1 MSHTLTPEQR
11 QALKMAAQWFALLCD
26 ENVTEHQRQQWQAW
40 HQQNEDHRWAWQRVE
55 ALQSQLQGVPGKFSY
70 RTLDQAGRQSTL
82 DRRTLL
88 KSLLLLLGVGGSW
101 LGFQSPLGRELRA
114 DYRTATGEIKP
125 IVLSDGSQ
133 LVLNTA
139 SAVDVRYSAEKRL
152 ILLHS
157 GEISLITGRDD
168 RPFWVESRQGA
179 MRALG
184 THFLVRENDDKT
196 QLTVLEH
203 AVEAQLAQFPQEKT
217 TGQRRGTNQLQRCGI
232 RPTTGCRQRRQLD
245 PRRAEC
251 QSMAAGSGA
260 CRTGALPSRPFGLRS
275 CHCRP
280 TRERQFPPEGARS
293 RTPAAQPNAAD
304 PAAKLYPLL
313 VKRGPRLIYLNEN
326 DKKSHS

>member
-184 THFLVRENDDKT
+184 THFLVRENDDQT

-203 AVEAQLAQFPQEKT
+203 AVEAQLADFPQKKRRINAGEQISFSAVAF
-217 TGQRRGTNQLQRCGI
+217 GQQQ
-232 RPTTGCRQRRQLD
+232 
-245 PRRAEC
+245 
-251 QSMAAGSGA
+251 AAGNGNSW
-260 CRTGALPSRPFGLRS
+260 
-275 CHCRP
+275 
-280 TRERQFPPEGARS
+280 TRGVLSVSQWRLDQVLAELARY
-293 RTPAAQPNAAD
+293 RHGRLDCD
-304 PAAKLYPLL
+304 PAIASLRVSGSFPLREPDRAL
-313 VKRGPRLIYLNEN
+313 LLLSQTLPIRLQSFTRYWL
-326 DKKSHS
+326 KVVPA

>member
-184 THFLVRENDDKT
+184 THFLVRENDDQT

-203 AVEAQLAQFPQEKT
+203 AVEAQLADFPQEKRRINAGEQISFSAVAF
-217 TGQRRGTNQLQRCGI
+217 GQQQ
-232 RPTTGCRQRRQLD
+232 
-245 PRRAEC
+245 
-251 QSMAAGSGA
+251 AAGNGDSWTRGVLSVSQWRLDQVLA
-260 CRTGALPSRPFGLRS
+260 ELARYRHGRLDCDPAIAGLRVS
-275 CHCRP
+275 GSFPLKEPDRALLLLSQTLP
-280 TRERQFPPEGARS
+280 IRLQSFTRYWLKVV
-293 RTPAAQPNAAD
+293 PA
-304 PAAKLYPLL
+304 
-313 VKRGPRLIYLNEN
+313 
-326 DKKSHS
+326 

>member
-70 RTLDQAGRQSTL
+70 RTLDQAGRQSRL

-184 THFLVRENDDKT
+184 THFLVRENDDQT

-203 AVEAQLAQFPQEKT
+203 AVEAQLAQFPQEKRRVNAGEQISFSAVAF
-217 TGQRRGTNQLQRCGI
+217 GQQQ
-232 RPTTGCRQRRQLD
+232 
-245 PRRAEC
+245 
-251 QSMAAGSGA
+251 AAGNGDSWTRGVLSVSQWRLDQVLA
-260 CRTGALPSRPFGLRS
+260 ELARYRHGRLDCDPAIAGLRVS
-275 CHCRP
+275 GSFPLREP
-280 TRERQFPPEGARS
+280 DRALLLLSQTLPIRLQSFTRYWLKVV
-293 RTPAAQPNAAD
+293 PA
-304 PAAKLYPLL
+304 
-313 VKRGPRLIYLNEN
+313 
-326 DKKSHS
+326 

>member
-184 THFLVRENDDKT
+184 THFLVRENDDQT

-203 AVEAQLAQFPQEKT
+203 AVEAQLAQFPQEKRRVNAGEQISFSAVAF
-217 TGQRRGTNQLQRCGI
+217 GQQQ
-232 RPTTGCRQRRQLD
+232 
-245 PRRAEC
+245 
-251 QSMAAGSGA
+251 AAGNGDSWTRGVLSVSQWRLDQVLA
-260 CRTGALPSRPFGLRS
+260 ELARYRHGRLDCDPAIAGLRVS
-275 CHCRP
+275 GSFPLREP
-280 TRERQFPPEGARS
+280 DRALLLLSQTLPIRLQSFTRYWLKVV
-293 RTPAAQPNAAD
+293 PA
-304 PAAKLYPLL
+304 
-313 VKRGPRLIYLNEN
+313 
-326 DKKSHS
+326 

>member
-55 ALQSQLQGVPGKFSY
+55 ALQRQLQGVPGKFSY

-184 THFLVRENDDKT
+184 THFLVRENNDQT

-203 AVEAQLAQFPQEKT
+203 AVEAQLAQFPQEKRRVNAGEQISFSAAAF
-217 TGQRRGTNQLQRCGI
+217 GQQQ
-232 RPTTGCRQRRQLD
+232 
-245 PRRAEC
+245 
-251 QSMAAGSGA
+251 AAGNGDSWTRGVLSVSQWRLDQVLA
-260 CRTGALPSRPFGLRS
+260 ELARYRHGRLDCDPAIAGLRVS
-275 CHCRP
+275 GSFPLREP
-280 TRERQFPPEGARS
+280 DRALLLLSQTLPIRLQSFTRYWLKVV
-293 RTPAAQPNAAD
+293 PA
-304 PAAKLYPLL
+304 
-313 VKRGPRLIYLNEN
+313 
-326 DKKSHS
+326 

>member
-184 THFLVRENDDKT
+184 THFLVRENDDQT

-203 AVEAQLAQFPQEKT
+203 AVEAQLAQFPQEKRRVNAGEQISFSAVAF
-217 TGQRRGTNQLQRCGI
+217 GQQQ
-232 RPTTGCRQRRQLD
+232 
-245 PRRAEC
+245 
-251 QSMAAGSGA
+251 AAGNGDSWTRGVLSVSQWRLDQVLA
-260 CRTGALPSRPFGLRS
+260 ELARYRHGRLDCDPGIAGLRVS
-275 CHCRP
+275 GSFPLKEPDRALLLLSQTLP
-280 TRERQFPPEGARS
+280 IRLQSFTRYWLKVV
-293 RTPAAQPNAAD
+293 PA
-304 PAAKLYPLL
+304 
-313 VKRGPRLIYLNEN
+313 
-326 DKKSHS
+326 

>member
-184 THFLVRENDDKT
+184 THFLVRENDDQT

-203 AVEAQLAQFPQEKT
+203 AVEAQLADFPQEKRRINAGEQISFSAAAF
-217 TGQRRGTNQLQRCGI
+217 GQQQ
-232 RPTTGCRQRRQLD
+232 
-245 PRRAEC
+245 
-251 QSMAAGSGA
+251 AAGNGDSWTRGVLSVSQWRLDQVLA
-260 CRTGALPSRPFGLRS
+260 ELARYRHGRLDCDPAIAGLRVS
-275 CHCRP
+275 GSFPLREP
-280 TRERQFPPEGARS
+280 DRALLLLSQTLPIRLQSFTRYWLKVV
-293 RTPAAQPNAAD
+293 PA
-304 PAAKLYPLL
+304 
-313 VKRGPRLIYLNEN
+313 
-326 DKKSHS
+326 

>member
-1 MSHTLTPEQR
+1 MSHTLTSEQR

-184 THFLVRENDDKT
+184 THFLVRENDDQT

-203 AVEAQLAQFPQEKT
+203 AVEAQLAQFPQEKRRVNAGEQISFSAVAF
-217 TGQRRGTNQLQRCGI
+217 GQQQ
-232 RPTTGCRQRRQLD
+232 
-245 PRRAEC
+245 
-251 QSMAAGSGA
+251 AAGNGDSWTRGVLSVSQWRLDQVLA
-260 CRTGALPSRPFGLRS
+260 ELARYRHGRLDCDPAIAGLRVS
-275 CHCRP
+275 GSFPLREP
-280 TRERQFPPEGARS
+280 DRALLLLSQTLPIRLQSFTRYWLKVV
-293 RTPAAQPNAAD
+293 PA
-304 PAAKLYPLL
+304 
-313 VKRGPRLIYLNEN
+313 
-326 DKKSHS
+326 

>member
-40 HQQNEDHRWAWQRVE
+40 HQQNENHRWAWQRVE

-184 THFLVRENDDKT
+184 THFLVRENDDQT

-203 AVEAQLAQFPQEKT
+203 AVEAQLAQFPQEKRRVNAGEQISFSAAAF
-217 TGQRRGTNQLQRCGI
+217 GQQQ
-232 RPTTGCRQRRQLD
+232 
-245 PRRAEC
+245 
-251 QSMAAGSGA
+251 AAGNGDSWTRGVLSVSQWRLDQVLA
-260 CRTGALPSRPFGLRS
+260 ELARYRHGRLDCDPAIAGLRVS
-275 CHCRP
+275 GSFPLREP
-280 TRERQFPPEGARS
+280 DRALLLLSQTLPIRLQSFTRYWLKVV
-293 RTPAAQPNAAD
+293 PA
-304 PAAKLYPLL
+304 
-313 VKRGPRLIYLNEN
+313 
-326 DKKSHS
+326 

>member
-1 MSHTLTPEQR
+1 MSHTLPPEQR

-70 RTLDQAGRQSTL
+70 RTLDQAGRQSRL

-139 SAVDVRYSAEKRL
+139 SAVDVRYSGEKRL

-203 AVEAQLAQFPQEKT
+203 AVEAQLAQFPQEKRRVNAGEQISFSAVAF
-217 TGQRRGTNQLQRCGI
+217 GQQQ
-232 RPTTGCRQRRQLD
+232 
-245 PRRAEC
+245 
-251 QSMAAGSGA
+251 AAGNGDSWTRGVLSVSQWRLDQVLA
-260 CRTGALPSRPFGLRS
+260 ELARYRHGRLDCDPAIAGLRVS
-275 CHCRP
+275 GSFPLREP
-280 TRERQFPPEGARS
+280 DRALLLLSQTLPIRLQSFTRYWLKVV
-293 RTPAAQPNAAD
+293 PA
-304 PAAKLYPLL
+304 
-313 VKRGPRLIYLNEN
+313 
-326 DKKSHS
+326 

>member
-101 LGFQSPLGRELRA
+101 LGFQSPLGRELHA

-184 THFLVRENDDKT
+184 THFLVRENDDQT

-203 AVEAQLAQFPQEKT
+203 AVEAQLAQFPQEKRRVNAGEQISFSAVAF
-217 TGQRRGTNQLQRCGI
+217 GQQQ
-232 RPTTGCRQRRQLD
+232 
-245 PRRAEC
+245 
-251 QSMAAGSGA
+251 AAGNGDSWTRGVLSVSQWRLDQVLA
-260 CRTGALPSRPFGLRS
+260 ELARYRHGRLDCDPAIAGLRVS
-275 CHCRP
+275 GSFPLREP
-280 TRERQFPPEGARS
+280 DRALLLLSQTLPIRLQSFTRYWLKVV
-293 RTPAAQPNAAD
+293 PA
-304 PAAKLYPLL
+304 
-313 VKRGPRLIYLNEN
+313 
-326 DKKSHS
+326 

>member
-26 ENVTEHQRQQWQAW
+26 ENVTEHQRQQWQVW

-70 RTLDQAGRQSTL
+70 RTLDQAGRQSRL

-184 THFLVRENDDKT
+184 THFLVRENDDQT

-203 AVEAQLAQFPQEKT
+203 AVEAQLAQFPQEKRRVNAGEQISFSAAAF
-217 TGQRRGTNQLQRCGI
+217 GQQQ
-232 RPTTGCRQRRQLD
+232 
-245 PRRAEC
+245 
-251 QSMAAGSGA
+251 AAGNGDSWTRGVLSVSQWRLDQVLA
-260 CRTGALPSRPFGLRS
+260 ELARYRHGRLDCDPAIAGLRVS
-275 CHCRP
+275 GSFPLREP
-280 TRERQFPPEGARS
+280 DRALLLLSQTLPIRLQSFTRYWLKVV
-293 RTPAAQPNAAD
+293 PA
-304 PAAKLYPLL
+304 
-313 VKRGPRLIYLNEN
+313 
-326 DKKSHS
+326 

>member
-179 MRALG
+179 MRTLG
-184 THFLVRENDDKT
+184 THFLVRENDDQT

-203 AVEAQLAQFPQEKT
+203 AVEAQLAQFPQEKRRVNAGEQISFSAAAF
-217 TGQRRGTNQLQRCGI
+217 GQQR
-232 RPTTGCRQRRQLD
+232 
-245 PRRAEC
+245 
-251 QSMAAGSGA
+251 AAGNGDSWTRGVLSVSQWRLDQVLA
-260 CRTGALPSRPFGLRS
+260 ELARYRHGRLDCDPAIAGLRVS
-275 CHCRP
+275 GSFPLREP
-280 TRERQFPPEGARS
+280 DRALLLLSQTLPIRLQSFTRYWLKVV
-293 RTPAAQPNAAD
+293 PA
-304 PAAKLYPLL
+304 
-313 VKRGPRLIYLNEN
+313 
-326 DKKSHS
+326 

>member
-40 HQQNEDHRWAWQRVE
+40 HQQNEHHRWAWQRVE

-168 RPFWVESRQGA
+168 RPLWVESRQGA

-184 THFLVRENDDKT
+184 THFLVRENDDQT

-203 AVEAQLAQFPQEKT
+203 AVEAQLAQFPQEKRRVNAGEQISFSAVAF
-217 TGQRRGTNQLQRCGI
+217 GQQQ
-232 RPTTGCRQRRQLD
+232 
-245 PRRAEC
+245 
-251 QSMAAGSGA
+251 AAGNGDSWTRGVLSVSQWRLDQVLA
-260 CRTGALPSRPFGLRS
+260 ELARYRHGRLDCDPAIAGLRVS
-275 CHCRP
+275 GSFPLREP
-280 TRERQFPPEGARS
+280 DRALLLLSQTLPIRLQSFTRYWLKVV
-293 RTPAAQPNAAD
+293 PA
-304 PAAKLYPLL
+304 
-313 VKRGPRLIYLNEN
+313 
-326 DKKSHS
+326 

>member
-1 MSHTLTPEQR
+1 MSHPLTPEQR

-88 KSLLLLLGVGGSW
+88 KSLLLLLGVGW

-184 THFLVRENDDKT
+184 THFLVRENDDQT

-203 AVEAQLAQFPQEKT
+203 AVEAQLAQFPQEKRRVNAGEQISFSAAAF
-217 TGQRRGTNQLQRCGI
+217 GQQQ
-232 RPTTGCRQRRQLD
+232 
-245 PRRAEC
+245 
-251 QSMAAGSGA
+251 AAGNGDSWTRGVLSVSQWRLDQVLA
-260 CRTGALPSRPFGLRS
+260 ELARYRHGRLDCDPAIAGLRVS
-275 CHCRP
+275 GSFPLREP
-280 TRERQFPPEGARS
+280 DRALLLLSQTLPIRLQSFTRYWLKVV
-293 RTPAAQPNAAD
+293 PA
-304 PAAKLYPLL
+304 
-313 VKRGPRLIYLNEN
+313 
-326 DKKSHS
+326 

>member
-11 QALKMAAQWFALLCD
+11 LALKMAAQWFALLCD

-40 HQQNEDHRWAWQRVE
+40 HQQNEDHRWAWQRVD

-184 THFLVRENDDKT
+184 THFLVRENDDQT

-203 AVEAQLAQFPQEKT
+203 AVEAQLAQFPQEKRRVNAGEQISFSAVAF
-217 TGQRRGTNQLQRCGI
+217 GQQQ
-232 RPTTGCRQRRQLD
+232 
-245 PRRAEC
+245 
-251 QSMAAGSGA
+251 AAGNGDSWTRGVLSVSQWRLDQVLA
-260 CRTGALPSRPFGLRS
+260 ELARYRHGRLDCDPAIAGLRVS
-275 CHCRP
+275 GSFPLREP
-280 TRERQFPPEGARS
+280 DRALLLLSQTLPIRLQSFTRYWLKVV
-293 RTPAAQPNAAD
+293 PA
-304 PAAKLYPLL
+304 
-313 VKRGPRLIYLNEN
+313 
-326 DKKSHS
+326 

>member
-1 MSHTLTPEQR
+1 MSHTLPPEQR

-184 THFLVRENDDKT
+184 TQFLVRENDDQT

-203 AVEAQLAQFPQEKT
+203 AVEAQLAQFPQEKRRVNAGEQISFSAVAF
-217 TGQRRGTNQLQRCGI
+217 GQQQAASNGDSWTRGVLSVSQWRLEQVLAELARYRHG
-232 RPTTGCRQRRQLD
+232 RLD
-245 PRRAEC
+245 CDPAI
-251 QSMAAGSGA
+251 A
-260 CRTGALPSRPFGLRS
+260 GLRVS
-275 CHCRP
+275 GSFPLKEPDRALLLLSQTLP
-280 TRERQFPPEGARS
+280 IRLQSFTRYWLKVA
-293 RTPAAQPNAAD
+293 PA
-304 PAAKLYPLL
+304 
-313 VKRGPRLIYLNEN
+313 
-326 DKKSHS
+326 

>member
-152 ILLHS
+152 ILLYN

-184 THFLVRENDDKT
+184 THFLVRENDDQT

-203 AVEAQLAQFPQEKT
+203 AVEAQLAQFPQEKRRVNAGEQISFSAAAF
-217 TGQRRGTNQLQRCGI
+217 GQQQ
-232 RPTTGCRQRRQLD
+232 
-245 PRRAEC
+245 
-251 QSMAAGSGA
+251 AAGNGDSWTRGVLSVSQWRLDQVLA
-260 CRTGALPSRPFGLRS
+260 ELARYRHGRLDCDPGIAGLRVS
-275 CHCRP
+275 GSFPLREP
-280 TRERQFPPEGARS
+280 DRALLLLSQTLPIRLQSFTRYWLKVV
-293 RTPAAQPNAAD
+293 PA
-304 PAAKLYPLL
+304 
-313 VKRGPRLIYLNEN
+313 
-326 DKKSHS
+326 

>member
-184 THFLVRENDDKT
+184 THFLVRENDDQT

-203 AVEAQLAQFPQEKT
+203 AVEAQLAQFPQEKRRVNAGEQISFSAAAF
-217 TGQRRGTNQLQRCGI
+217 GQQR
-232 RPTTGCRQRRQLD
+232 
-245 PRRAEC
+245 
-251 QSMAAGSGA
+251 AAGNGDSWTRGVLSVSQWRLDQVLA
-260 CRTGALPSRPFGLRS
+260 ELARYRHGRLDCDPAIAGLRVS
-275 CHCRP
+275 GSFPLKEPDRALLLLSQTLP
-280 TRERQFPPEGARS
+280 IRLQSFTRYWLKVV
-293 RTPAAQPNAAD
+293 PA
-304 PAAKLYPLL
+304 
-313 VKRGPRLIYLNEN
+313 
-326 DKKSHS
+326 

>member
-184 THFLVRENDDKT
+184 THFLVRENDDQT

-203 AVEAQLAQFPQEKT
+203 AVEAQLAQFPQEKRRVNAGEQISFSAAAF
-217 TGQRRGTNQLQRCGI
+217 GQQQ
-232 RPTTGCRQRRQLD
+232 
-245 PRRAEC
+245 
-251 QSMAAGSGA
+251 AAGNGDSWTRGVLSVSQWRLDQVLA
-260 CRTGALPSRPFGLRS
+260 ELARYRHGRLDCDPAIAGLRVS
-275 CHCRP
+275 GSFPLREP
-280 TRERQFPPEGARS
+280 DRSLLLLSQTLPIRLQSFTRYWLKVV
-293 RTPAAQPNAAD
+293 PA
-304 PAAKLYPLL
+304 
-313 VKRGPRLIYLNEN
+313 
-326 DKKSHS
+326 

>member
-88 KSLLLLLGVGGSW
+88 KSLLLGVGGSW

-184 THFLVRENDDKT
+184 THFLVRENDDQT

-203 AVEAQLAQFPQEKT
+203 AVEAQLADFPQEKRRINAGEQISFSAVAF
-217 TGQRRGTNQLQRCGI
+217 GQQQ
-232 RPTTGCRQRRQLD
+232 
-245 PRRAEC
+245 
-251 QSMAAGSGA
+251 AAGNGESWTRGVLSVSQWRLDQVLA
-260 CRTGALPSRPFGLRS
+260 ELARYRHGRLDCDPAIAGLRVS
-275 CHCRP
+275 GSFPLKEPDRALLLLSQTLP
-280 TRERQFPPEGARS
+280 IRLQSFTRYWLKVV
-293 RTPAAQPNAAD
+293 PA
-304 PAAKLYPLL
+304 
-313 VKRGPRLIYLNEN
+313 
-326 DKKSHS
+326 

>member
-40 HQQNEDHRWAWQRVE
+40 HQQNENHRWAWQRVE

-184 THFLVRENDDKT
+184 THFLVRENNDQT

-203 AVEAQLAQFPQEKT
+203 AVEAQLAQFPQEKRRVNAGEQISFSAAAF
-217 TGQRRGTNQLQRCGI
+217 GQQQ
-232 RPTTGCRQRRQLD
+232 
-245 PRRAEC
+245 
-251 QSMAAGSGA
+251 AAGNGDSWTRGVLSVSQWRLDQVLA
-260 CRTGALPSRPFGLRS
+260 ELARYRHGRLDCDPAIAGLRVS
-275 CHCRP
+275 GSFPLREP
-280 TRERQFPPEGARS
+280 DRALLLLSQTLPIRLQSFTRYWLKVV
-293 RTPAAQPNAAD
+293 PA
-304 PAAKLYPLL
+304 
-313 VKRGPRLIYLNEN
+313 
-326 DKKSHS
+326 

>member
-184 THFLVRENDDKT
+184 THFLVRENDDQT

-203 AVEAQLAQFPQEKT
+203 AVEAQLADFPQEKRRINAGEQISFSAVAF
-217 TGQRRGTNQLQRCGI
+217 GQQQ
-232 RPTTGCRQRRQLD
+232 
-245 PRRAEC
+245 
-251 QSMAAGSGA
+251 AAGNGESWTRGVLSVSQWRLDQVLA
-260 CRTGALPSRPFGLRS
+260 ELARYRHGRLDCDPAIAGLRVS
-275 CHCRP
+275 GSFPLKEPDRALLLLSQTLP
-280 TRERQFPPEGARS
+280 IRLQSFTRYWLKVV
-293 RTPAAQPNAAD
+293 PA
-304 PAAKLYPLL
+304 
-313 VKRGPRLIYLNEN
+313 
-326 DKKSHS
+326 

>member
-70 RTLDQAGRQSTL
+70 RTLDQAGRQSRL

-88 KSLLLLLGVGGSW
+88 KSLFLLLGVGGSW
-101 LGFQSPLGRELRA
+101 LGIQSPLGRELRA

-152 ILLHS
+152 ILLYN

-184 THFLVRENDDKT
+184 THFLVRENDDQT

-203 AVEAQLAQFPQEKT
+203 AVEAQLAQFPQEKRRVNAGEQISFSAAAF
-217 TGQRRGTNQLQRCGI
+217 GQQQ
-232 RPTTGCRQRRQLD
+232 
-245 PRRAEC
+245 
-251 QSMAAGSGA
+251 AAGSGDSWTRGVLSVSQWRLDQVLA
-260 CRTGALPSRPFGLRS
+260 ELARYRHGRLDCDPAIAGLRVS
-275 CHCRP
+275 GSFPLREP
-280 TRERQFPPEGARS
+280 DRALLLLSQTLPIRLQSFTRYWLKVV
-293 RTPAAQPNAAD
+293 PA
-304 PAAKLYPLL
+304 
-313 VKRGPRLIYLNEN
+313 
-326 DKKSHS
+326 

>member
-184 THFLVRENDDKT
+184 THFLVRENDDQTK
-196 QLTVLEH
+196 LTVLEH
-203 AVEAQLAQFPQEKT
+203 AVEAQLAQFPQEKRRIDAGEQISFSAVAF
-217 TGQRRGTNQLQRCGI
+217 GQQQ
-232 RPTTGCRQRRQLD
+232 
-245 PRRAEC
+245 
-251 QSMAAGSGA
+251 AAGNGDSWTRGVLSVSQWRLDQVLA
-260 CRTGALPSRPFGLRS
+260 ELARYRHGRLDCDPAIAGLRVS
-275 CHCRP
+275 GSFPLREP
-280 TRERQFPPEGARS
+280 DRALLLLSQTLPIRLQSFTRYWLKVV
-293 RTPAAQPNAAD
+293 PA
-304 PAAKLYPLL
+304 
-313 VKRGPRLIYLNEN
+313 
-326 DKKSHS
+326 

>member
-26 ENVTEHQRQQWQAW
+26 ENVTERQQQQWQAW
-40 HQQNEDHRWAWQRVE
+40 HQQNDDHRWAWQRVE

-101 LGFQSPLGRELRA
+101 LGYQSPLGRELRA

-157 GEISLITGRDD
+157 GEISLITGRDA

-184 THFLVRENDDKT
+184 THFLVRENDGQT

-203 AVEAQLAQFPQEKT
+203 AVEAQLAQFPQEKRRINAGEQISFSDVAF
-217 TGQRRGTNQLQRCGI
+217 GQRQ
-232 RPTTGCRQRRQLD
+232 
-245 PRRAEC
+245 
-251 QSMAAGSGA
+251 AAGNGSSWTRGVLSVSQWRLDQVLA
-260 CRTGALPSRPFGLRS
+260 ELARYRHGRLECDPAIAGLRVS
-275 CHCRP
+275 GSFPLREP
-280 TRERQFPPEGARS
+280 DRALLLLSQTLPIRLQSFTRYWLKVV
-293 RTPAAQPNAAD
+293 PA
-304 PAAKLYPLL
+304 
-313 VKRGPRLIYLNEN
+313 
-326 DKKSHS
+326 

>member
-70 RTLDQAGRQSTL
+70 RTLDQAGRQSRL

-184 THFLVRENDDKT
+184 THVLVRENDDQT

-203 AVEAQLAQFPQEKT
+203 AVEAQLAQFPQEKRRVNAGEQISFSAVAF
-217 TGQRRGTNQLQRCGI
+217 GQQQ
-232 RPTTGCRQRRQLD
+232 
-245 PRRAEC
+245 
-251 QSMAAGSGA
+251 AAGNGDSWTRGVLSVSQWRLDQVLA
-260 CRTGALPSRPFGLRS
+260 ELARYRHGRLDCDPAIAGLRVS
-275 CHCRP
+275 GSFPLREP
-280 TRERQFPPEGARS
+280 DRALLLLSQTLPIRLQSFTRYWLKVV
-293 RTPAAQPNAAD
+293 PA
-304 PAAKLYPLL
+304 
-313 VKRGPRLIYLNEN
+313 
-326 DKKSHS
+326 

>member
-184 THFLVRENDDKT
+184 THFLVRENDDQT

-203 AVEAQLAQFPQEKT
+203 AVEAQLAQFPQEKRRINAGEQISFSAVAF
-217 TGQRRGTNQLQRCGI
+217 GQQQ
-232 RPTTGCRQRRQLD
+232 
-245 PRRAEC
+245 
-251 QSMAAGSGA
+251 AAGNGDSWTRGVLSVSQWRLDQVLA
-260 CRTGALPSRPFGLRS
+260 ELARYRHGRLDCDPAIAGLRVS
-275 CHCRP
+275 GSFPLREP
-280 TRERQFPPEGARS
+280 DRALLLLSQTLPIRLQSFTRYWLKVV
-293 RTPAAQPNAAD
+293 PA
-304 PAAKLYPLL
+304 
-313 VKRGPRLIYLNEN
+313 
-326 DKKSHS
+326 

>member
-184 THFLVRENDDKT
+184 THFLVRENDDQT

-203 AVEAQLAQFPQEKT
+203 AVEAQLADFPQEKRRINAGKQISFSAVAF
-217 TGQRRGTNQLQRCGI
+217 GQQQ
-232 RPTTGCRQRRQLD
+232 
-245 PRRAEC
+245 
-251 QSMAAGSGA
+251 AAGNGESWTRGVLSVSQWRLDQVLA
-260 CRTGALPSRPFGLRS
+260 ELARYRHGRLDCDPAIAGLRVS
-275 CHCRP
+275 GSFPLKEPDRALLLLSQTLP
-280 TRERQFPPEGARS
+280 IRLQSFTRYWLKVV
-293 RTPAAQPNAAD
+293 PA
-304 PAAKLYPLL
+304 
-313 VKRGPRLIYLNEN
+313 
-326 DKKSHS
+326 